1 MRTHSFDGR
10 LLRLPLVLT
19 ALVALSLAFGP
30 ARDADAKTRR
40 GTITVTTDRDTT
52 HVREIT
58 IDDEGIRVLGG
69 KKEIVVPG
77 EPDLPGGEVDIDR
90 DRLGRRVIRIDGDSL
105 ESIIINA
112 HGGNEVVQF
121 FHDAHIER
129 GETAG
134 TVVALFGNIRNDG
147 VITGDCVSILGSI
160 VLGDSAVVQGD
171 AVSVGGRI
179 DESGEGARIDGE
191 TVSVG
196 FLPFSPIAMPGALG
210 LLVFGLISFLLF
222 VGLAV
227 LVGRLFPERLVRI
240 ADTISRRTFLSLV
253 LGLLSIP
260 LGLVVFVLLC
270 VTIIGIPLA
279 VILPFLFVL
288 AAFVGYV
295 ASAFLLGSK
304 LLGRPLET
312 SHGIFAPILAG
323 TAFVTIFYVLGV
335 PFLSGSGF
343 VRVLGVVMLA
353 IWVLV
358 GTVCWKLG
366 FGALLLSRLGQGPR
380 QPESPWYP
388 TSSSPAGSPLTE
400 PRPVAPPGPTSVS

>member
-1 MRTHSFDGR
+1 
-10 LLRLPLVLT
+10 
-19 ALVALSLAFGP
+19 
-30 ARDADAKTRR
+30 
-40 GTITVTTDRDTT
+40 
-52 HVREIT
+52 
-58 IDDEGIRVLGG
+58 
-69 KKEIVVPG
+69 
-77 EPDLPGGEVDIDR
+77 
-90 DRLGRRVIRIDGDSL
+90 
-105 ESIIINA
+105 
-112 HGGNEVVQF
+112 
-121 FHDAHIER
+121 
-129 GETAG
+129 
-134 TVVALFGNIRNDG
+134 
-147 VITGDCVSILGSI
+147 
-160 VLGDSAVVQGD
+160 
-171 AVSVGGRI
+171 
-179 DESGEGARIDGE
+179 
-191 TVSVG
+191 
-196 FLPFSPIAMPGALG
+196 
-210 LLVFGLISFLLF
+210 
-222 VGLAV
+222 
-227 LVGRLFPERLVRI
+227 VGRLFPERLVRI

-270 VTIIGIPLA
+270 VTSIGIPLA

-380 QPESPWYP
+380 QPGSPWYP